1 MVEWKDWKRKKSI
14 LTKRKS
20 MDQFQSIL
28 LGNKSE
34 LRPEEFNEMIEKF
47 SILPMELLQKEV
59 ELQVKLWRHDCDGRR
74 DFSHVLHKE
83 INKWEGQSNQLWND
97 LNQET
102 RSQIL
107 SEIKQQILFDKFES
121 LISSEKSSLQLTKAL
136 FAEYSTYCK
145 EKHYKNCVPWGVW
158 LQKHMIDTQ
167 DKLDKVLELKRIHRN
182 QELEAHTKQSLV
194 TTVDEL
200 EVKLNELQ
208 KSVKSP
214 ANELLLRHLSFE
226 IRKDAKATNHHS
238 ASHASS
244 LITSLD
250 FEKYLNKYNLD
261 TSDNSIYRA
270 STDAA
275 FTESTDEAHRR
286 QLQINQEHKNN
297 DAKEFQAWLS
307 RKSIEKE
314 ETH

>member
-1 MVEWKDWKRKKSI
+1 M
-14 LTKRKS
+14 T
-20 MDQFQSIL
+20 
-28 LGNKSE
+28 
-34 LRPEEFNEMIEKF
+34 
-47 SILPMELLQKEV
+47 
-59 ELQVKLWRHDCDGRR
+59 
-74 DFSHVLHKE
+74 
-83 INKWEGQSNQLWND
+83 
-97 LNQET
+97 
-102 RSQIL
+102 
-107 SEIKQQILFDKFES
+107 
-121 LISSEKSSLQLTKAL
+121 
-136 FAEYSTYCK
+136 
-145 EKHYKNCVPWGVW
+145 
-158 LQKHMIDTQ
+158 DTQ
-167 DKLDKVLELKRIHRN
+167 GKLYKVIELKRIHRN
-182 QELEAHTKQSLV
+182 QELETHTKQSLV

-214 ANELLLRHLSFE
+214 TNELLRHLSFE
-226 IRKDAKATNHHS
+226 IRKDATATNHHS